1 MCSLYAN
8 NFYIFRDRIGIQ
20 SSVDLCAKPELVL
33 EGFLQIGRL
42 KNINGFDFESM
53 KKIRESVS
61 TIDPKFF
68 LSQEAGNQFINILK
82 SPIQKHLGT
91 SCFCSGIV
99 LMY

>member
-1 MCSLYAN
+1 MRWFFKPTEDQGITLKRPYAN

-20 SSVDLCAKPELVL
+20 EHVDLCANPELVL

-61 TIDPKFF
+61 KSIQNFF
-68 LSQEAGNQFINILK
+68 
-82 SPIQKHLGT
+82 
-91 SCFCSGIV
+91 
-99 LMY
+99 